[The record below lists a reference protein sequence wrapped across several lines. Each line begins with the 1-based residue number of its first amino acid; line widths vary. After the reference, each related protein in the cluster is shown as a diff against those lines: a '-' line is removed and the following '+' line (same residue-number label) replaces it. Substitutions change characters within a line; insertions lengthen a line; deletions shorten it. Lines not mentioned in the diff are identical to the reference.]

1 MKMFGSG
8 ISYLTVDLI
17 GIWKSSDEH
26 DFAEKRDRYA
36 LGKQVILCFSRP
48 LFYVFRL
55 GLWLMFTLQHNCAT
69 IVS

>member
-26 DFAEKRDRYA
+26 DFAEKRDRYLSA
-36 LGKQVILCFSRP
+36 ENLPDAS
-48 LFYVFRL
+48 FY
-55 GLWLMFTLQHNCAT
+55 
-69 IVS
+69 I